1 MSAGADES
9 AGAEGESMAL
19 KYERASK
26 DLIAA
31 TNSYNASQADVSR
44 LQREIADS
52 GRAYAEIGT
61 LWLQAEQALARLPET
76 DRHVPVGDATLKTD
90 VQDAVAHRFTALV
103 DELKPQVQRAAEA
116 GSRCI
121 SG

>member
-1 MSAGADES
+1 M
-9 AGAEGESMAL
+9 
-19 KYERASK
+19 
-26 DLIAA
+26 
-31 TNSYNASQADVSR
+31 
-44 LQREIADS
+44 
-52 GRAYAEIGT
+52 
-61 LWLQAEQALARLPET
+61 ARLPENE
-76 DRHVPVGDATLKTD
+76 RHVPVGDAALEYD

>member
-1 MSAGADES
+1 MSTFS
-9 AGAEGESMAL
+9 TT
-19 KYERASK
+19 RANEAFETTFTRPVK
-26 DLIAA
+26 AM
-31 TNSYNASQADVSR
+31 

-52 GRAYAEIGT
+52 GRAYAEIGS
-61 LWLQAEQALARLPET
+61 LWLQAKQPLARLSENE
-76 DRHVPVGDATLKTD
+76 RHVPVGDAALEYD